1 MRTLTLWYLAI
12 AWVVPH
18 HTLYFQ
24 VSWDRLSIA
33 VEMLRIMLLTATLR
47 VSGATILSASKSA
60 CLPGTEQSLESLT
73 CKAEQLWRSM
83 LMAVM
88 ALPILGPTSC
98 TNRCEVLFQTATVLF
113 EKRAGTTSTTATLE
127 LNRYLCLAT
136 LPNADITALS
146 VNAINDRPSTS
157 LAPIPA
163 VGTVHLA
170 CQRRSQI
177 CML

>member
-1 MRTLTLWYLAI
+1 
-12 AWVVPH
+12 
-18 HTLYFQ
+18 
-24 VSWDRLSIA
+24 
-33 VEMLRIMLLTATLR
+33 MLRIMLLTATLR

-88 ALPILGPTSC
+88 TLPILGPTSC
-98 TNRCEVLFQTATVLF
+98 TNRCEVLFQTATVLI

-136 LPNADITALS
+136 SPNADITALS

-157 LAPIPA
+157 LLQSQQSALFTLHA
-163 VGTVHLA
+163 KGAAKFA
-170 CQRRSQI
+170 CFRTACS
-177 CML
+177 LPYPDVTS